1 MVENCAW
8 GRTRRT
14 RGLGEKHDSL
24 DEDENLEK
32 SKFIVKNYHLVKN
45 AKKNPGPQRP
55 FAFLSRRTRHRKRP
69 THRQTYSDR

>member
-32 SKFIVKNYHLVKN
+32 SKFIVKNYHLVKM
-45 AKKNPGPQRP
+45 
-55 FAFLSRRTRHRKRP
+55 L
-69 THRQTYSDR
+69 